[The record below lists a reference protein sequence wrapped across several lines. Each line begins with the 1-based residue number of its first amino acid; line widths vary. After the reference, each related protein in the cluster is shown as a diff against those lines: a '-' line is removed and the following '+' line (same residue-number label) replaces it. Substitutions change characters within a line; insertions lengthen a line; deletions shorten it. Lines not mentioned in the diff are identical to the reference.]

1 MLELWTQ
8 ILCFAGQPCSAR
20 PPVRNVLLE
29 QKQKMKWTPK
39 EVTLLKQLYC
49 NKKVSYEEIAVALQR
64 SVSAIKTKAHY
75 MRLEYNN
82 VLPVESKVDSFGQWN
97 ICSFLVE
104 QMKKKNG

>member
-1 MLELWTQ
+1 
-8 ILCFAGQPCSAR
+8 
-20 PPVRNVLLE
+20 
-29 QKQKMKWTPK
+29 MKWTPE

-49 NKKVSYEEIAVALQR
+49 NKKVSYEEIAVALHR

-75 MRLEYNN
+75 MKLEYNN

-104 QMKKKNG
+104 QMKNKNG